1 MKSLEGI
8 TINEIK
14 ESELEKKSINITDE
28 YDFDDCALT
37 EKDKLQ
43 KLKQDLINA
52 RATQNTTLDFDKSEN
67 YDDCGK
73 NEVKESELEKGSVN
87 MTDEYDF
94 DDCALTEK
102 DKLQKL
108 KQDLINARAT
118 QNTTL
123 DFDKSE
129 NYDDCG
135 KNEVKESELEK
146 GSVNMTDEYDFDD
159 CALTEKDKL
168 QKLKQDLI
176 NAVIAQNT
184 TLDFDESENY
194 DNCRK
199 NVR

>member
-28 YDFDDCALT
+28 YDF
-37 EKDKLQ
+37 
-43 KLKQDLINA
+43 
-52 RATQNTTLDFDKSEN
+52 
-67 YDDCGK
+67 
-73 NEVKESELEKGSVN
+73 
-87 MTDEYDF
+87 
-94 DDCALTEK
+94 
-102 DKLQKL
+102 
-108 KQDLINARAT
+108 
-118 QNTTL
+118 
-123 DFDKSE
+123 
-129 NYDDCG
+129 DDCG

>member
-1 MKSLEGI
+1 MFYIQKWNILLIFFCLSIIGTATRYIDIVADIIFYPLLIIKEEKMKSLEGI

-52 RATQNTTLDFDKSEN
+52 
-67 YDDCGK
+67 
-73 NEVKESELEKGSVN
+73 
-87 MTDEYDF
+87 
-94 DDCALTEK
+94 
-102 DKLQKL
+102 
-108 KQDLINARAT
+108 
-118 QNTTL
+118 
-123 DFDKSE
+123 
-129 NYDDCG
+129 
-135 KNEVKESELEK
+135 
-146 GSVNMTDEYDFDD
+146 
-159 CALTEKDKL
+159 
-168 QKLKQDLI
+168 
-176 NAVIAQNT
+176 VIAQNT

>member
-1 MKSLEGI
+1 MFYIQKWNILLIFFCLSIIGTATRYIDIVPDIIFYQLLIIKEEKMKSLEGI

-52 RATQNTTLDFDKSEN
+52 RATQNTTSDFDKSEN

-73 NEVKESELEKGSVN
+73 NEVKESELEHRS
-87 MTDEYDF
+87 
-94 DDCALTEK
+94 
-102 DKLQKL
+102 
-108 KQDLINARAT
+108 INI
-118 QNTTL
+118 
-123 DFDKSE
+123 
-129 NYDDCG
+129 
-135 KNEVKESELEK
+135 
-146 GSVNMTDEYDFDD
+146 TDEYDFDD